1 MDYVHL
7 NMDHIASVSEYYHR
21 RNSTR
26 AHDVI
31 VDDATIK
38 PKYLNDYQE
47 IAKERDVRSTCLC
60 YTTSRVSDQFDI
72 TFLMAT
78 YSQVPA

>member
-1 MDYVHL
+1 
-7 NMDHIASVSEYYHR
+7 MDHIASVSEYHHR

-47 IAKERDVRSTCLC
+47 IAKEDLRQLKNLYRDDLRLFGYDFDVDTLVASCSMTNERGETCC
-60 YTTSRVSDQFDI
+60 
-72 TFLMAT
+72 
-78 YSQVPA
+78 